1 MHLRRV
7 NRLATESV
15 RDDVEVEEGLLST
28 EVGFSFGSLGVLLSS
43 DVVFVVFVVVVLVVA
58 VLFWGGDD
66 LGTVVFKGADKF
78 SFLFWEIKE
87 GFVWKLC
94 MLRSLSE
101 RATVAILFDFFFLSL
116 CVCVFWILVGKE
128 SKNLEEERLEARS
141 LFMASINR

>member
-43 DVVFVVFVVVVLVVA
+43 DVVFVVFMVVVLVVA

-101 RATVAILFDFFFLSL
+101 RATVAILFDFFFFSLS
-116 CVCVFWILVGKE
+116 VCACFEFW
-128 SKNLEEERLEARS
+128 LERKVK
-141 LFMASINR
+141 I

>member
-1 MHLRRV
+1 
-7 NRLATESV
+7 
-15 RDDVEVEEGLLST
+15 
-28 EVGFSFGSLGVLLSS
+28 LLSS
-43 DVVFVVFVVVVLVVA
+43 DVVFVVFVVVVVVLVVA

-101 RATVAILFDFFFLSL
+101 RATVAILFWIFFFFPL